1 MVPIKVKLQAMQTKP
16 FMFNHN
22 KDKYMYINA
31 KNKFVIKLNYNLLF
45 KICFVVSGTALN
57 IQLFKKEINGP
68 LYLK

>member
-1 MVPIKVKLQAMQTKP
+1 
-16 FMFNHN
+16 MFNHN

-57 IQLFKKEINGP
+57 IKLFKKEINGP

>member
-22 KDKYMYINA
+22 KDKYINA

-45 KICFVVSGTALN
+45 KICFVVSDTAFN
-57 IQLFKKEINGP
+57 IKLFKKEINGP